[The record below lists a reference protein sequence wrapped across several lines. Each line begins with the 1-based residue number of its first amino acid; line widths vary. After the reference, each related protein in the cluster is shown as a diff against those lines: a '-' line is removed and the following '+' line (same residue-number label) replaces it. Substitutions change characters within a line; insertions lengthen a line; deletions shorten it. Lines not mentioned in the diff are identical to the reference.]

1 MSLHAFFD
9 KHRITKEDIE
19 LYKKIRKEVEQEF
32 LPKYEPVDY
41 RSVTKV
47 DFHKNVPQRS
57 SRPEPK
63 LHEMVNEQPVTFWTE
78 YRDKMHGNTH
88 YSTKRVTPF
97 GRNAAFTTPIDKYLN
112 SRMPCEMQI
121 CPR

>member
-19 LYKKIRKEVEQEF
+19 LYKKIRYCGSFCFQNCTTNRKEVEQEF

-78 YRDKMHGNTH
+78 YRDKMHVSL
-88 YSTKRVTPF
+88 YSTLCTFVV
-97 GRNAAFTTPIDKYLN
+97 AV
-112 SRMPCEMQI
+112 
-121 CPR
+121 